1 MKNKPQTL
9 RPEDRI
15 IDMEENSDDYIDD
28 TTSDVEDWTTEP
40 NDEISDELIN
50 ALQENDDEDI
60 DNMSFE
66 DVLASIYPPT
76 LSNPVNPDYDTML
89 ELAVKQ
95 SSIIQD
101 FERLLINQH
110 DAISTLR
117 TQTFESIDECQSF
130 VAMFNAVNEFIQL
143 TGEQLAIAKTAR
155 YLKEHPQ

>member
-9 RPEDRI
+9 KPEDRLV
-15 IDMEENSDDYIDD
+15 DREENPDDYIEYDIKDVAEQFIQSDD
-28 TTSDVEDWTTEP
+28 ETDPSVIESML
-40 NDEISDELIN
+40 NDEQYET
-50 ALQENDDEDI
+50 DDLT
-60 DNMSFE
+60 FQ
-66 DVLASIYPPT
+66 DVIASIYPPT
-76 LSNPVNPDYDTML
+76 LSNPVNPDNDTML